1 MDNTPFNTA
10 EIKTAASFPKQGEVV
25 MKNPNEKKVP
35 RVGKEQI
42 NKAMETLQKYKR
54 GKLNLEKKIIENE
67 QWWKLRHWEQARGE
81 DAPYIPATAWLWNVI
96 QSKHADMEDGYPEP
110 NILPREEGDE
120 GEAKMLSSIVP
131 VVLEQNNFHETY
143 SDCCWY
149 KLKQGA
155 AIYGIFW
162 NPTKLNSL
170 GDIEVKKIDAVSL
183 FWEPGITNIQ
193 DSKHLFHTELIDND
207 VLKQRYPEL
216 KDETLSV
223 SFEMAKYL
231 YDDDVDTSEKS
242 TVIDWYYHTEYQG
255 KRLLHYCKFVGD
267 TVLFASEN
275 ETEPPMKPIAD
286 PTTGMPAI
294 NPETGSE
301 AMQVVGKAMAET
313 GWYEHGMYPFVID
326 SLFDIEG
333 SPFGYGYTD
342 ICKDTQVSIDQLNS
356 AIVKNALMASKRRY
370 FVSETCNVNEED
382 FTNWEKD
389 LVPVASGLNEE
400 SIKEISVSPLSGTYV
415 EIQNNQI
422 SMLKETSGNRD
433 VNNGGTQ
440 SGVTAASA
448 LAVLQEAGNKGSRDM
463 IATTYKAFRQIT
475 IQVIELIRQF
485 YDTPRKFRIIGE
497 RGAREYVTYSNIGI
511 KPQEQGTDFGIDMGF
526 RVPCFDIEVSAQKAS
541 PYNKLAQN
549 ELALQFYNLQF
560 FNPQNADQALAC
572 LDMMDFN
579 GKEELMAKIQQ
590 NGTLLQQYQQLLQLA
605 LGMAQRFDPRMIPMI
620 MQGAQAMGMAPPL
633 NYGARANGSVDL
645 TQTDSMGALKPDEHA
660 FVRRARE
667 ESQASTQPR

>member
-67 QWWKLRHWEQARGE
+67 QWWKLRHWEQARDE
-81 DAPYIPATAWLWNVI
+81 DDPYIPATAWLWNVI

-294 NPETGSE
+294 NPKTGSE

-389 LVPVASGLNEE
+389 LVPVASGLSEE

-590 NGTLLQQYQQLLQLA
+590 NGTLMQQYQQLLQLA

-645 TQTDSMGALKPDEHA
+645 TQTDGMGALKPDEHA

-667 ESQASTQPR
+667 EAQASTQPR

>member
-67 QWWKLRHWEQARGE
+67 QWWKLRHWGQARDE
-81 DAPYIPATAWLWNVI
+81 DDPYIPATAWLWNVI

-120 GEAKMLSSIVP
+120 SEAKMLSSIVP

-382 FTNWEKD
+382 FTNWEKE

-667 ESQASTQPR
+667 EAQASTQPR